1 MSTILFPTDFSKTA
15 NNAFLYALN
24 LANTFNS
31 DIKLITLNTRL
42 NDSDNLSEKD
52 FNEKVNQLKIIAEEA
67 NLGHVKI
74 NSHLE
79 LGDLLLTILNITE
92 KEDIRYIV
100 MGTSGEGNL
109 NKKVFGSTTLSVIN
123 NANVPVLAVPNKV
136 QYKKERKFAFAT
148 LFDKK
153 EDCAL
158 TEMIA
163 ITKAHHGHLNVVH
176 IEKGDSSPDTI
187 INREEWLS
195 NHPTINLEI
204 VRSNFV
210 EDALINY
217 CQVNK
222 IDVLGVVRRDLN
234 FFERIFSKKYSEKL
248 LTDADFAILVFREDM
263 KFK

>member
-1 MSTILFPTDFSKTA
+1 MSTILFPTDFSETA

-24 LANTFNS
+24 LANTFKS
-31 DIKLITLNTRL
+31 EIKLITLNTRL

-52 FNEKVNQLKIIAEEA
+52 FNKKVDQLKKVAEEA

-74 NSHLE
+74 HAHLE
-79 LGDLLLTILNITE
+79 LGDLLLAILNITE
-92 KEDIRYIV
+92 KEDVRYIV

-123 NANVPVLAVPNKV
+123 NANVPVLAIPDRV
-136 QYKKERKFAFAT
+136 QYKKERNFAFAT
-148 LFDKK
+148 LFDEK
-153 EDCAL
+153 EDRAL
-158 TEMIA
+158 AEMIA

-176 IEKGDSSPDTI
+176 VEKGDSSPDTI
-187 INREEWLS
+187 INREEWLA
-195 NHPTINLEI
+195 NHPEVNLEI

-234 FFERIFSKKYSEKL
+234 FFQRIFSKKHSEKL
-248 LTDADFAILVFREDM
+248 LTDANFAILVFRGDM
-263 KFK
+263 KI